1 MIITD
6 LDFSGLLDLSKEME
20 LLSKA
25 ENSKVLREATRAG
38 AEVIR
43 DEVDEN
49 APERKGKLK
58 RNIMVA
64 SERSIPG
71 TAVAG
76 IRIRGTNASG
86 TNSDITTKAGDKNN
100 AFYWRFIELGTSKML
115 AHPFVRPA
123 FDAKEV
129 EASQVVID
137 RLNQAIDEV
146 LAK

>member
-1 MIITD
+1 MINAN

-43 DEVDEN
+43 DEVEQN
-49 APERKGKLK
+49 APERTGKLK
-58 RNIMVA
+58 RNIVVA
-64 SERSIPG
+64 SERSMPG

-76 IRIRGTNASG
+76 IRIRGTNARG
-86 TNSDITTKAGDKNN
+86 TNSDTSTKTGDKNN
-100 AFYWRFIELGTSKML
+100 AFYWRFIELGTSKMV

-123 FDAKEV
+123 FDAR
-129 EASQVVID
+129 EAEATQVAIE